1 MHLCVCLCEC
11 LYEYRIPKRNHLA
24 DVGMIMMQ
32 TGMVNQGITSVMNT
46 MEGTLSKPFPKT
58 KQKKK
63 IIKKLIIC
71 DLRRSIPK
79 ILIPVYIYT
88 QPKDLFVAANPNL
101 IENLKSRSDSQS
113 NL

>member
-58 KQKKK
+58 KQKKNN
-63 IIKKLIIC
+63 KKTNNLRFAALYPKNINTCLYLYPAKRLIRC
-71 DLRRSIPK
+71 C
-79 ILIPVYIYT
+79 
-88 QPKDLFVAANPNL
+88 
-101 IENLKSRSDSQS
+101 
-113 NL
+113 